1 MTPLFY
7 KNTTLRLM
15 EKLDESQ
22 ARWFVARE
30 ALNYGRGG
38 ISHLHLVTGLSRP
51 TIRKGIQEILSRK
64 PLGEEGR
71 IRRNGGGRKRVE
83 AQDSKWIL
91 DLERILDENTA
102 GDPQCALRWTHKST
116 TVLAKELRSKGH
128 EVSADTV
135 GRRLHELDYTLQG
148 NVKSLEGA
156 SPEERDSQFQYI
168 NRKAKEFWREGN
180 PVVSVDTKKRELV
193 GAFKNKGQTW
203 RQKSKPTRV
212 NVYDFRSL
220 SQGVAIPYGAYDQK
234 RNEGFVN
241 VGTSHDT
248 AEFAVESIR
257 RWWRLVGGKHYPK
270 AKRLL
275 ICADSGGSNGNRNN
289 LWKVNLQRL
298 AQEMRIAIT
307 VCHFPKGTSKW
318 NKIEHRMFSFIS
330 LNWAGNPLV
339 DYETIIGLISS
350 THTGKGLVV
359 KAKLDKH
366 PYDTGVKVTEEE
378 LRSVHLE
385 RHRINPEWNYTISPS

>member
-1 MTPLFY
+1 M
-7 KNTTLRLM
+7 RLM

-22 ARWFVARE
+22 ARWFVALE
-30 ALNYGRGG
+30 ALNMGRGG
-38 ISHLHLVTGLSRP
+38 ISHMRSATGMSRP
-51 TIRKGIQEILSRK
+51 TIRKGIREISSRK
-64 PLGEEGR
+64 PLGEAGR
-71 IRRNGGGRKRVE
+71 IRREGGGRKRIE
-83 AQDSKWIL
+83 IGDSRWVF

-102 GDPQCALRWTHKST
+102 GDPQCALRWTYKST
-116 TVLAKELRSKGH
+116 TVLAQELRRKGH
-128 EVSADTV
+128 EVSPDTV

-148 NVKSLEGA
+148 NVKSLEGS
-156 SPEERDSQFQYI
+156 SPQERDSQFRYI
-168 NRKAKEFWREGN
+168 NNKIKEFWREGW

-193 GAFKNKGQTW
+193 GPFKNKGQTW
-203 RQKSKPTRV
+203 RRKSKPTRV

-248 AEFAVESIR
+248 AEFAAESIR
-257 RWWRLVGGKHYPK
+257 RWWRWVGKTNYPT

-275 ICADSGGSNGNRNN
+275 ICADSGGSNGNRNA
-289 LWKVNLQRL
+289 LWKLNLQKL
-298 AQEMRIAIT
+298 AQETGIAIT

-330 LNWAGNPLV
+330 LNWAGKPLV
-339 DYETIIGLISS
+339 DYETVIGLISS
-350 THTGKGLVV
+350 THTEKGLVV

-366 PYDTGVKVTEEE
+366 SYDTGKKVTEKE
-378 LRSVHLE
+378 LQSLHLE
-385 RHRINPEWNYTISPS
+385 HHRVNPAWNYTISPA